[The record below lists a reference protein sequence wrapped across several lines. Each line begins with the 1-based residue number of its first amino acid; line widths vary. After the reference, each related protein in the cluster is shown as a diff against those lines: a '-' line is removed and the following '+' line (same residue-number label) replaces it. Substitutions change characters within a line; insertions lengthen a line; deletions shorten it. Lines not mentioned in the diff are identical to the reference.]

1 MHPDADQ
8 GKASGSGHGGDA
20 DPGASTTTASSAASL
35 RRTRGHAPPVPDF
48 KALHALQASVLA
60 QQRERR
66 AEVHP
71 TVPVAFGLAT
81 ETRAAERERFEEA
94 RRARER
100 EALQVRGPMVGVVTS
115 GTLAVRAGGEEMVL
129 GEGGVVYVVHDGA
142 GRREVEVQV
151 MEAGEGGEGER
162 ADIDYLS

>member
-100 EALQVRGPMVGVVTS
+100 EAER
-115 GTLAVRAGGEEMVL
+115 LAEERRLEREREEEAEIRELRRRAVPK
-129 GEGGVVYVVHDGA
+129 A
-142 GRREVEVQV
+142 NEVPEWYALAPKKAKA
-151 MEAGEGGEGER
+151 E
-162 ADIDYLS
+162 SSK

>member
-1 MHPDADQ
+1 M
-8 GKASGSGHGGDA
+8 G
-20 DPGASTTTASSAASL
+20 
-35 RRTRGHAPPVPDF
+35 
-48 KALHALQASVLA
+48 VLA

-100 EALQVRGPMVGVVTS
+100 EAER
-115 GTLAVRAGGEEMVL
+115 LAEE
-129 GEGGVVYVVHDGA
+129 
-142 GRREVEVQV
+142 RRL
-151 MEAGEGGEGER
+151 ER
-162 ADIDYLS
+162 EREEFEKCKSHARYLSTHI